1 MCISDCGNTTCMG
14 DRGYE
19 EVKQAVTTT
28 LAQAQRMGAP
38 RAIAL
43 CHCFAGALEF
53 QVGHWATAED
63 ALRQSIQL
71 YREIGA
77 ASGEAVACQR
87 PGVVQ
92 TARGQLVE
100 GLATLHEG
108 LAAAERAL
116 MRAHCLTR
124 DRKSTRLNSSHT

>member
-71 YREIGA
+71 YREISA
-77 ASGEAVACQR
+77 ASGEAVPCQR
-87 PGVVQ
+87 LALAQPAPGHLVQ
-92 TARGQLVE
+92 L
-100 GLATLHEG
+100 LATLP
-108 LAAAERAL
+108 
-116 MRAHCLTR
+116 
-124 DRKSTRLNSSHT
+124 HTL